1 MAKPATKHIRIG
13 LASSLLALLLFVP
26 LSLRAQVGSADVLGT
41 VTDPS
46 GAVVPNATVTIRN
59 LGTAAVRTAT
69 TNDRGDYIASLL
81 PNGRYSLK
89 VAAQGFKTYWVAEFS
104 LSTGDRARLD
114 AKLQTGTV
122 TQTVEVTGLAAA
134 LQTDSSTVGSTIA
147 ERAVQDLPRCW
158 RHYDQESAIY

>member
-1 MAKPATKHIRIG
+1 MARSATKHMTIG

-26 LSLRAQVGSADVLGT
+26 VSLRAQVGSADVLGT

-46 GAVVPNATVTIRN
+46 GAVVPNATVTVQN

-69 TNDRGDYIASLL
+69 TNDKGDYVVSIL

-89 VAAQGFKTYWVAEFS
+89 VAAPGFKTYVVDEFS

-114 AKLQTGTV
+114 AKLQTGRVSEKMEITAV
-122 TQTVEVTGLAAA
+122 STA
-134 LQTDSSTVGSTIA
+134 LQTDSSTVSSTLE
-147 ERAVQDLPRCW
+147 ERGFRTC
-158 RHYDQESAIY
+158 R